1 MGTGLLM
8 ITHTVK
14 DLESLKDQADATK
27 AVGFIERAGALIV
40 GALPLTEMKRLNEIK
55 PFTARE
61 VAEVTSWSSQ
71 ASLTGEAL
79 RPGEHRPPPPGQ
91 GKFLLKLGEEG
102 RPGIPMQV
110 RLTPTE
116 EASGVH
122 DTNTRFSEMNQT
134 TKDLV
139 TDETDGSQ
147 E

>member
-1 MGTGLLM
+1 
-8 ITHTVK
+8 
-14 DLESLKDQADATK
+14 
-27 AVGFIERAGALIV
+27 
-40 GALPLTEMKRLNEIK
+40 
-55 PFTARE
+55 
-61 VAEVTSWSSQ
+61 
-71 ASLTGEAL
+71 
-79 RPGEHRPPPPGQ
+79 
-91 GKFLLKLGEEG
+91 
-102 RPGIPMQV
+102 MQV